1 MLDVIGIESTGDL
14 FDTVPSQLRLRA
26 LDLPPGF
33 TEIEAKGLLE
43 ALCDQIQSGAPR
55 LSFLGAGAYDHFTP
69 SVVEALIS
77 RGEFFT
83 AYTPYQAEVS
93 QGTLRAI
100 FEFQTMVCELTQMEV
115 ANASMY
121 DGASAL
127 AEAVLMA
134 ARINDGRRVLVPR
147 SLHPFYRSVVET
159 YIRGV
164 DLEVVEIPWIEESGT
179 LDVGQLKLA
188 LNDEI
193 AAVVVQNPNFL
204 GVLESLDT
212 VGQIVGPS
220 PAVYVCAVNPISLGV
235 IQPPGA
241 VGADIVVGEGQPL
254 GLPLSFGGPY
264 VGFLAT
270 RERYLRK
277 MPGRICGETR
287 DVERK
292 RGFVLTLKTREQDIR
307 RERATSNICTNQAL
321 CATAVTIY
329 LAALGP
335 EGLREVGLLNW
346 RRSHQAADAL
356 TRLKGVSRRFS
367 GTTFNEFV
375 VETERKASDV
385 LAALREREIVGG
397 LDLGRLFPDLDHC
410 ILVCV
415 TETKTVQD
423 LETLVAI
430 WGAVNG

>member
-1 MLDVIGIESTGDL
+1 MLDVIRIESTADL
-14 FDTVPSQLRLRA
+14 FATVPSQLRLNA
-26 LDLPPGF
+26 LDLPPGL
-33 TEIEAKGLLE
+33 TEMEAKQLLDGLSQMAKE
-43 ALCDQIQSGAPR
+43 AAPE
-55 LSFLGAGAYDHFTP
+55 LVFLGAGAYDHFTP
-69 SVVEALIS
+69 SVVDAIVS

-134 ARINDGRRVLVPR
+134 ARINDGTQVLLPR
-147 SLHPFYRSVVET
+147 SLHPFYRRVVET
-159 YIRGV
+159 YVRGIG
-164 DLEVVEIPWIEESGT
+164 LEIVEIPWSDDGGT
-179 LDVGQLKLA
+179 IDVAQLEA
-188 LNDEI
+188 GLNENT
-193 AAVVVQNPNFL
+193 AAVVLQNPNFL
-204 GVLESLDT
+204 GVLEPLET
-212 VGQIVGPS
+212 VGQVVGPS
-220 PAVYVCAVNPISLGV
+220 SAAYVCVVNPISLGV
-235 IQPPGA
+235 IRPPGA
-241 VGADIVVGEGQPL
+241 FGADIVVGDGQPL

-277 MPGRICGETR
+277 MPGRVCGETR
-287 DVERK
+287 DVDGK

-321 CATAVTIY
+321 CATAVTVY

-346 RRSHQAADAL
+346 SRSHRAADGL
-356 TRLKGVSRRFS
+356 MGLDGVSRRFA

-375 VETERKASDV
+375 VQTERKAADV
-385 LAALREREIVGG
+385 LGALRERGIVGG
-397 LDLGRLFPDLDHC
+397 LDLGRFFPDLDDC

-415 TETKTVQD
+415 TETKTARDVKA
-423 LETLVAI
+423 LIGA
-430 WGAVNG
+430 WGAASG